1 MLAAARGRR
10 REEEMQRRQGR
21 RREKMGGGGGRQE
34 RMKKKMTCGA
44 RESVIGERVF
54 NAIYVFIYT
63 CSWAHV
69 VFIRIP
75 CHFCEKRKIV
85 MVCFEIDE

>member
-21 RREKMGGGGGRQE
+21 RREKMGGGGRQE
-34 RMKKKMTCGA
+34 RMKKMTCGA
-44 RESVIGERVF
+44 YESVIGERVF

-75 CHFCEKRKIV
+75 CHFCEK
-85 MVCFEIDE
+85 

>member
-1 MLAAARGRR
+1 MLAAARGWR

-21 RREKMGGGGGRQE
+21 RREKMGGGGRQE
-34 RMKKKMTCGA
+34 RMKKMTCGA

>member
-1 MLAAARGRR
+1 VLAAARGRR

-21 RREKMGGGGGRQE
+21 RREKMGGGGRQE
-34 RMKKKMTCGA
+34 RMKMTCGA

-75 CHFCEKRKIV
+75 CHFCEKQKIV

>member
-21 RREKMGGGGGRQE
+21 RREKMGGGGRQE

-54 NAIYVFIYT
+54 NAIYIFIYT

-75 CHFCEKRKIV
+75 CHFYEKRKII

>member
-1 MLAAARGRR
+1 VLAAARGRR

-69 VFIRIP
+69 VFIRIL

-85 MVCFEIDE
+85 MVYFEIDE